1 MPGLGFT
8 IDETEVKERI
18 QAHVA
23 EQQRAW
29 QTKIMWCFVIGAAA
43 LGHGVRTPSSW
54 ARRLARRAC
63 RFRLVV
69 RAPVV
74 VSLAAISCL
83 VLFIDSVVPKQRR
96 LQPHI
101 MVVPW
106 KYVYRFWTRD
116 WFRVVTYTFSHKD
129 MAHLTGNFSSILLI
143 GPLLEQ
149 TYGSWRLLRIM
160 LVTTALAGVLSSV
173 LFSTALIGA
182 STIVFLFLIL
192 GSSVACHMGVPSA
205 HGSPGKGRQEVPV
218 SFACILVLTFGREIA
233 KALQSD
239 GTVSHFSHAVGGLI
253 GGVLGLGL
261 LNRFLPPWAARFLGV
276 TDGKDTAVT
285 RMWGGDGPLPRPR
298 LRI

>member
-1 MPGLGFT
+1 M
-8 IDETEVKERI
+8 VSW
-18 QAHVA
+18 
-23 EQQRAW
+23 QRMLIADSTFHCTRW
-29 QTKIMWCFVIGAAA
+29 FCILSAAA
-43 LGHGVRTPSSW
+43 LGYGVRTPSSW
-54 ARRLARRAC
+54 ARRLARRVC

-83 VLFIDSVVPKQRR
+83 VLLIDSVLPSRRR

-106 KYVYRFWTRD
+106 KYCHHFWTRD
-116 WFRVVTYTFSHKD
+116 WIRFITYNFAHKD
-129 MAHLTGNFSSILLI
+129 LSHLTGNFSSILLI

-149 TYGSWRLLRIM
+149 TYGSWRLLRIV
-160 LVTTALAGVLSSV
+160 LVTAVVSGALSSV
-173 LFSTALIGA
+173 LFNTALIGA

-192 GSSVACHMGVPSA
+192 GSSVCCHMGVPVA

-233 KALQSD
+233 LALKSD
-239 GTVSHFSHAVGGLI
+239 GSVSHFSHAVGGLI

-276 TDGKDTAVT
+276 SDGRDTLVA
-285 RMWGGDGPLPRPR
+285 RMWGSDGPLPRPHLR
-298 LRI
+298 L